1 MDIKKYLQ
9 NLDWWLVG
17 AVCLLSLFGLICIA
31 SATRIN
37 LGESPAN
44 VIKQGVFFLI
54 GIALMVIA
62 ANADYE
68 YISQFTIP
76 LYIVNILLLVT
87 VLLVG
92 SESKGATRWI
102 ALGPLTIQPS
112 EFAKVIMIFCL
123 AKVITER
130 QKQISDLKTI
140 GFLCVYTGIPL
151 LLIQKQ
157 PALSASLVLVA
168 IFCIEIF
175 IAGLDWRIIRNVLVV
190 TVPIVALILFDVSRE
205 HPLFTDKILAG
216 ISSTVSFPLWTPAAM
231 PACIIRQKNPFPPS
245 ARGNFWARVCSMAH

>member
-140 GFLCVYTGIPL
+140 GFLCIYTGIPL

-175 IAGLDWRIIRNVLVV
+175 IAGLDWRIIRSGYGADCRIDSL
-190 TVPIVALILFDVSRE
+190 
-205 HPLFTDKILAG
+205 
-216 ISSTVSFPLWTPAAM
+216 
-231 PACIIRQKNPFPPS
+231 
-245 ARGNFWARVCSMAH
+245 

>member
-130 QKQISDLKTI
+130 QKQIILRGDSTYHIADI
-140 GFLCVYTGIPL
+140 CVIT
-151 LLIQKQ
+151 
-157 PALSASLVLVA
+157 
-168 IFCIEIF
+168 F
-175 IAGLDWRIIRNVLVV
+175 IADLQ
-190 TVPIVALILFDVSRE
+190 VSRLCITCQKVGRRQRQIQIIVLTAGNRTTCRRQRKLCCKAFLQAF
-205 HPLFTDKILAG
+205 HG
-216 ISSTVSFPLWTPAAM
+216 ISETGTDSAQIQFSGYSSV
-231 PACIIRQKNPFPPS
+231 IIPRLPRIDFCKQLT
-245 ARGNFWARVCSMAH
+245 RI